1 MSRGSRRG
9 CSRQLPFA
17 LSLAFFVAVVG
28 FVALQ
33 ARAEQPTGSS
43 PSLAALAA
51 GQVVEP
57 EARPG
62 AIDRVPERFQSLT
75 RTFLGVQLWQYVAIV
90 IFSLLAFL
98 SSRVIDTLILNRLRR
113 LALRSATKVDDVVLE
128 LARRP
133 VKIVFFV
140 ALLHLGLK
148 AMSWPEWAAGFLS
161 ALLKGAVGATFAFV
175 ALRLVDVGL
184 EVWHLRAGSASGEN
198 VGAQLLPVVRKG
210 LKIFV
215 VTVASI
221 VTLQNVGMDVTGL
234 LASLSI
240 GGLALGLAA
249 QDTLAN
255 LFGAV
260 ALFADKPFRV
270 GDRIQLDGIDGTV
283 ETIGLRST
291 RIRNL
296 DGFLVTVPNR
306 TMANASLTNVSHRPS
321 IKTEMNIGVT
331 YDTPAEKVERAMEI
345 IDGVYRP
352 HPRTVDL
359 IVSFNKFEASS
370 LNILVVHWWGATDVK
385 EYLASFRQ
393 LNLELKRLF
402 DLEGIEF
409 AFPTRTIHLKQDP
422 Q

>member
-1 MSRGSRRG
+1 MSRGPRRGSRR
-9 CSRQLPFA
+9 QLF
-17 LSLAFFVAVVG
+17 LAFC
-28 FVALQ
+28 VALLGFTALL
-33 ARAEQPTGSS
+33 ARAEQSDG
-43 PSLAALAA
+43 
-51 GQVVEP
+51 
-57 EARPG
+57 
-62 AIDRVPERFQSLT
+62 
-75 RTFLGVQLWQYVAIV
+75 YV
-90 IFSLLAFL
+90 
-98 SSRVIDTLILNRLRR
+98 
-113 LALRSATKVDDVVLE
+113 
-128 LARRP
+128 
-133 VKIVFFV
+133 
-140 ALLHLGLK
+140 
-148 AMSWPEWAAGFLS
+148 S
-161 ALLKGAVGATFAFV
+161 ALLKGAIGATLAFV
-175 ALRLVDVGL
+175 ALRLVDVGV
-184 EVWHLRAGSASGEN
+184 EVWHLRAGAASGET
-198 VGAQLLPVVRKG
+198 VGVQLLPVVRKG

-215 VTVASI
+215 VTVAAI

-270 GDRIQLDGIDGTV
+270 GDRIQLDAIDGTV

-296 DGFLVTVPNR
+296 DGYLVTVPNR

-331 YDTPAEKVERAMEI
+331 YDTPAARVERAMEI
-345 IDGVYRP
+345 IDEVYRP

-359 IVSFNKFEASS
+359 IVSFNKFESSS
-370 LNILVVHWWGATDVK
+370 LNILVVHWWGSADVR
-385 EYLASFRQ
+385 EYLAGLRQ

-402 DLEGIEF
+402 DSEGIEF

>member
-1 MSRGSRRG
+1 MNPRRRRNLDG
-9 CSRQLPFA
+9 WLVLVPVL
-17 LSLAFFVAVVG
+17 LSLLCCTVA
-28 FVALQ
+28 
-33 ARAEQPTGSS
+33 E
-43 PSLAALAA
+43 ALAQTPIPSEELDIA
-51 GQVVEP
+51 PADRPVVEAER
-57 EARPG
+57 EAGPS
-62 AIDRVPERFQSLT
+62 SLGLEHVEGLQG
-75 RTFLGVQLWQYVAIV
+75 TFLGIPAWQYLAA
-90 IFSLLAFL
+90 FAYLALAYLASLLVDFL
-98 SSRVIDTLILNRLRR
+98 IRNQLRK
-113 LALRSATKVDDVVLE
+113 LALKSATQVDDVVLE
-128 LARRP
+128 ISRRP
-133 VKIVFFV
+133 LKIAVFV
-140 ALLHLGLK
+140 VLLHVGLR
-148 AMSWPEWAAGFLS
+148 AMSWPPWAEGFVS
-161 ALLKGAVGATFAFV
+161 ALLKSALGFTLAYLAF
-175 ALRLVDVGL
+175 RFVDVGM
-184 EVWHLRAGSASGEN
+184 EIWHRRAAPANSDT
-198 VGAQLLPVVRKG
+198 VGAQLLPVVRKS
-210 LKIFV
+210 LRVFV
-215 VTVASI
+215 VIVAAI

-260 ALFADKPFRV
+260 ALFADRPFRV
-270 GDRIQLDGIDGTV
+270 GDRIQLDAIDGTV

-359 IVSFNKFEASS
+359 IVSFNRFEASS
-370 LNILVVHWWGATDVK
+370 LNILVLHWWGATDVK

-402 DLEGIEF
+402 DREGIEF
-409 AFPTRTIHLKQDP
+409 AFPTRTIHLKQEP

>member
-1 MSRGSRRG
+1 MNPGRRRASG
-9 CSRQLPFA
+9 ACFVLILNLGA
-17 LSLAFFVAVVG
+17 LLGLSA
-28 FVALQ
+28 
-33 ARAEQPTGSS
+33 S
-43 PSLAALAA
+43 AALA
-51 GQVVEP
+51 
-57 EARPG
+57 
-62 AIDRVPERFQSLT
+62 QSLGGSPEPAGT
-75 RTFLGVQLWQYVAIV
+75 AAQGPVAAVESGPGPGGLGLERVEGLQGTVLGIPAWQYLAAFAYLVLAYVA
-90 IFSLLAFL
+90 
-98 SSRVIDTLILNRLRR
+98 SRLVDWLIRNQLRK
-113 LALRSATKVDDVVLE
+113 LALKSATQVDDAVLE
-128 LARRP
+128 ISRRP
-133 VKIVFFV
+133 LKIAVFV
-140 ALLHLGLK
+140 ALLHVSLK
-148 AMSWPEWAAGFLS
+148 ALSWPAWAAGFVS
-161 ALLKGAVGATFAFV
+161 GLLKGAVGVTLAYLAF
-175 ALRLVDVGL
+175 RFVDVGM
-184 EVWHLRAGSASGEN
+184 EVWQRRAAPASSDTA
-198 VGAQLLPVVRKG
+198 GAQLLPVVRKS
-210 LKIFV
+210 LRVFV
-215 VTVASI
+215 VIVASI

-260 ALFADKPFRV
+260 ALFADRPFHV
-270 GDRIQLDGIDGTV
+270 GDRIQLDAIDGTV

-345 IDGVYRP
+345 IDGVHRP
-352 HPRTVDL
+352 HPKTVDL
-359 IVSFNKFEASS
+359 IVSFNRFEASS

-385 EYLASFRQ
+385 EYLANFRQ

-402 DLEGIEF
+402 DREGIEF

>member
-1 MSRGSRRG
+1 MSRGRSRAVGMRVAFSALLCILSAAAAPG
-9 CSRQLPFA
+9 AFGEVLPGAEEPVVAAGTRVQSLGLDSYASLQGTLFGIPVWQYLA
-17 LSLAFFVAVVG
+17 LLAYVALAFI
-28 FVALQ
+28 
-33 ARAEQPTGSS
+33 GSY
-43 PSLAALAA
+43 L
-51 GQVVEP
+51 V
-57 EARPG
+57 
-62 AIDRVPERFQSLT
+62 DR
-75 RTFLGVQLWQYVAIV
+75 
-90 IFSLLAFL
+90 
-98 SSRVIDTLILNRLRR
+98 LIHIQLRR
-113 LALRSATKVDDVVLE
+113 LAKRTSTPVDDLVLE
-128 LARRP
+128 LSRRP
-133 VKIVFFV
+133 ARVVVFA
-140 ALLHLGLK
+140 ALLYVGIR
-148 AMSWPEWAAGFLS
+148 AMSWPDWAAGPIS
-161 ALLKGAVGATFAFV
+161 VLLKGAVGVTLAYV
-175 ALRLVDVGL
+175 ALRFVDVGL
-184 EVWHLRAGSASGEN
+184 EAWQHRAAPAGGDSGA
-198 VGAQLLPVVRKG
+198 AQLLPAVRKS
-210 LKIFV
+210 LRVFV
-215 VTVASI
+215 VIVAAI

-260 ALFADKPFRV
+260 ALYTDRPFRV
-270 GDRIQLDGIDGTV
+270 GDRIQLDSIDGTV

-296 DGFLVTVPNR
+296 DGYLVTVPNR

-345 IDGVYRP
+345 IEEVYRP

-359 IVSFNKFEASS
+359 IVSFNRFEASS

-402 DLEGIEF
+402 DREGIEF
-409 AFPTRTIHLKQDP
+409 AFPTRTVYLKQDP
-422 Q
+422 R

>member
-1 MSRGSRRG
+1 MNPGRRRASGACFVLILDLVGLLGLSLSEAHAQSPAGSPRPAGAAAQGPVAGVEPATGPGGLGLERVEGLQGTVLGIPAWQYLAAFAYIVLAYVASRLVDWLIRNQLRKLALKSSTQVDDAVLEISRRP
-9 CSRQLPFA
+9 LKI
-17 LSLAFFVAVVG
+17 AV
-28 FVALQ
+28 
-33 ARAEQPTGSS
+33 
-43 PSLAALAA
+43 
-51 GQVVEP
+51 
-57 EARPG
+57 
-62 AIDRVPERFQSLT
+62 
-75 RTFLGVQLWQYVAIV
+75 
-90 IFSLLAFL
+90 
-98 SSRVIDTLILNRLRR
+98 
-113 LALRSATKVDDVVLE
+113 
-128 LARRP
+128 
-133 VKIVFFV
+133 FV
-140 ALLHLGLK
+140 ALLHVGLK
-148 AMSWPEWAAGFLS
+148 ALSWPAWAAGFFS
-161 ALLKGAVGATFAFV
+161 GLLKGAVGVTLAYLAF
-175 ALRLVDVGL
+175 RFVDVGM
-184 EVWHLRAGSASGEN
+184 EVWQRRAAPASSDTA
-198 VGAQLLPVVRKG
+198 GAQLLPVVRKS
-210 LKIFV
+210 LRVFV
-215 VTVASI
+215 VIVASI

-260 ALFADKPFRV
+260 ALFADRPFHV
-270 GDRIQLDGIDGTV
+270 GDRIQLDAIDGTV
-283 ETIGLRST
+283 EAIGLRST

-352 HPRTVDL
+352 HPKTVDL
-359 IVSFNKFEASS
+359 IVSFNRFEASS

-385 EYLASFRQ
+385 EYLANFRQ

-402 DLEGIEF
+402 DREGIEF

>member
-1 MSRGSRRG
+1 MSRGPRRGSRR
-9 CSRQLPFA
+9 QLF
-17 LSLAFFVAVVG
+17 LAFC
-28 FVALQ
+28 VALLGFTALL
-33 ARAEQPTGSS
+33 ARAEQSDG
-43 PSLAALAA
+43 
-51 GQVVEP
+51 
-57 EARPG
+57 
-62 AIDRVPERFQSLT
+62 
-75 RTFLGVQLWQYVAIV
+75 YV
-90 IFSLLAFL
+90 
-98 SSRVIDTLILNRLRR
+98 
-113 LALRSATKVDDVVLE
+113 
-128 LARRP
+128 
-133 VKIVFFV
+133 
-140 ALLHLGLK
+140 
-148 AMSWPEWAAGFLS
+148 S
-161 ALLKGAVGATFAFV
+161 ALLKGAIGATLAFV
-175 ALRLVDVGL
+175 ALRLVDVGV
-184 EVWHLRAGSASGEN
+184 EVWHLRAGAASGET
-198 VGAQLLPVVRKG
+198 VGVQLLPVVRKG

-215 VTVASI
+215 VTVAAI

-270 GDRIQLDGIDGTV
+270 GDRIQLDAIDGTV

-296 DGFLVTVPNR
+296 DGYLVTVPNR

-331 YDTPAEKVERAMEI
+331 YDTPAARVERAMEI
-345 IDGVYRP
+345 IDEVYRP

-359 IVSFNKFEASS
+359 IVSFNRFESSS
-370 LNILVVHWWGATDVK
+370 LNILVVHWWGSADVR
-385 EYLASFRQ
+385 EYLAGLRQ

-402 DLEGIEF
+402 DSEGIEF